1 MTGKVEKIDIEVKPV
16 ISRLEAKGEQF
27 SIEYPYCTEF
37 IISPCKLPAKEV
49 RKRLEA
55 WGESMIVAE
64 GDNLIK
70 VHIHAQRPGHVLD
83 MAADWG
89 TLHDIKCDNMID
101 QFHKNKDKQKV
112 IAKKKLGV
120 LAVVS
125 GNGWKELYEKLHCDV
140 ISGGQSMNPSVQEI
154 SLGIENGHYENILFF
169 QTIKISFWQPSSSRK
184 CSAIR

>member
-1 MTGKVEKIDIEVKPV
+1 MEQSFKFLLSTVGGVVSWLVGGWGVLMTVLLILNGIEFL
-16 ISRLEAKGEQF
+16 SG
-27 SIEYPYCTEF
+27 
-37 IISPCKLPAKEV
+37 
-49 RKRLEA
+49 
-55 WGESMIVAE
+55 
-64 GDNLIK
+64 
-70 VHIHAQRPGHVLD
+70 

-125 GNGWKELYEKLHCDV
+125 GNGWKGLYEKLHCDV

-154 SLGIENGHYENILFF
+154 SLGIENGHYEKYIVLPNNKNIILAA
-169 QTIKISFWQPSSSRK
+169 QQLQKMLGDKVNIIPSTNPM
-184 CSAIR
+184 